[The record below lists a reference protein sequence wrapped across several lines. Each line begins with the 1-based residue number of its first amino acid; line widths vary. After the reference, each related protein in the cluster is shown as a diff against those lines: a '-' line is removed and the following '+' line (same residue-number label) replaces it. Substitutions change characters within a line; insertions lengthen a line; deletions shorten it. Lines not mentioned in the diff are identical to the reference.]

1 MRRGLVALLAC
12 AVIAAACSGG
22 PNATSPSPARTA
34 NINRSKL
41 DIAYSAFVDQDVH
54 HVTSKKALESAL
66 QAVRAVI
73 KDAGGKGDVATPDF
87 QDVDS
92 PLTTDFNKFA
102 DAVSQLAASNPDVSA
117 SKIADAAI
125 GGMIDASPDCHTYY
139 VTSSG
144 NGRNSSGKN
153 GTGSGAMAPAGGTS
167 LGGPDQD
174 GLTGEMLPGGIAYL
188 TWHQFEVIGTYRITD
203 AVKAMLDKALAR
215 GAKAWLFD
223 LRANIGGNGADV
235 MASWFLNGEPTLTV
249 LVKTGNAGTQSG
261 NKDLRLPQAYQ
272 LPIAIILNDRGGSA
286 PEVFTAALKE
296 NKRATIVGKLSIGC
310 LGATSPTHMSDGS
323 ELSVAV
329 QEFAGAVTGTLYNNN
344 GIAPDIQ
351 SDDATAVEKAIAIL
365 KQKISGS

>member
-1 MRRGLVALLAC
+1 MRRTLAALLAC
-12 AVIAAACSGG
+12 AAIAASCSNG
-22 PNATSPSPARTA
+22 PGSSSATPTRTA

-41 DIAYSAFVDQDVH
+41 DIVYSAFVDQDVH

-66 QAVRAVI
+66 QAVRKVI
-73 KDAGGKGDVATPDF
+73 KDAGGKGDVATPEF

-92 PLTTDFNKFA
+92 PQTTDFNKFA
-102 DAVSQLAASNPDVSA
+102 DAVGQLAASNPDVSA
-117 SKIADAAI
+117 NKIADAAI

-139 VTSSG
+139 VTSGGSV
-144 NGRNSSGKN
+144 RNSSGKS

-174 GLTGEMLPGGIAYL
+174 GLTGKMLPGGIAYL
-188 TWHQFEVIGTYRITD
+188 TWHQFEVTGTYRITD
-203 AVKAMLDKALAR
+203 AVKAMLDKAVAQ

-223 LRANIGGNGADV
+223 LRANVGGNGADT

-286 PEVFTAALKE
+286 PEVLTAWLKE
-296 NKRATIVGKLSIGC
+296 NKRATVVGKTSIGC
-310 LGATSPTHMSDGS
+310 LGATSPTHLNDGG
-323 ELSVAV
+323 EISVAA
-329 QEFAGAVTGTLYNNN
+329 QEFAGAITGTKYNNN
-344 GIAPDIQ
+344 GIAPDVAT
-351 SDDATAVEKAIAIL
+351 DDATAVDKAIEIL
-365 KQKISGS
+365 KQKIAGG